1 MTIWTTYWSFKSLR
15 DINNFIWHTFTDA
28 LISELPHLCHQSR
41 RRHAASTKK
50 KVTKRH
56 RLMRFEPR
64 SADFGVKNFADFFVK
79 IWTSYRPIGAP
90 ISAEKS
96 YRIFFQDLAYL
107 RRARFRNENRIFFQL
122 YRKSGQIPKDFFF
135 VFKVFNGKS
144 KDFISAE
151 KILKILFKKPQNF
164 AR

>member
-1 MTIWTTYWSFKSLR
+1 MQKKIIGGERPR
-15 DINNFIWHTFTDA
+15 DIDKFHEKTTTTLLSI
-28 LISELPHLCHQSR
+28 
-41 RRHAASTKK
+41 
-50 KVTKRH
+50 RH

-122 YRKSGQIPKDFFF
+122 YRKSGQIPKDFFSYLRYLTE
-135 VFKVFNGKS
+135 NQR
-144 KDFISAE
+144 
-151 KILKILFKKPQNF
+151 ILFRPKKS
-164 AR
+164 

>member
-41 RRHAASTKK
+41 RRHAASTHKKK

-107 RRARFRNENRIFFQL
+107 RRARFRNENRIFFNFTENPAKFQ
-122 YRKSGQIPKDFFF
+122 RIFFSYLRYLTE
-135 VFKVFNGKS
+135 NQR
-144 KDFISAE
+144 
-151 KILKILFKKPQNF
+151 ILFRPKKS
-164 AR
+164 

>member
-41 RRHAASTKK
+41 RRHAASTKKK

-107 RRARFRNENRIFFQL
+107 RRARFRNENRIFFNFNGFNW
-122 YRKSGQIPKDFFF
+122 KSGKIPKDFFSTLRYLSP
-135 VFKVFNGKS
+135 KHR
-144 KDFISAE
+144 I
-151 KILKILFKKPQNF
+151 
-164 AR
+164 